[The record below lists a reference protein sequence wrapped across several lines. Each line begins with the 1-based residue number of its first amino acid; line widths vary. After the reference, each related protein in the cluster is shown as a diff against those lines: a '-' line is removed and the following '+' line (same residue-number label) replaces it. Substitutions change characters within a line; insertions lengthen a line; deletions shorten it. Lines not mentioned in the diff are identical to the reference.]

1 MTEKGEAARRKGVK
15 NRVSRGDFGGEFC
28 LGRKGEEGFF
38 RGRNQGELSE
48 GLFFRRVPEEMDRR
62 EASGRDF

>member
-1 MTEKGEAARRKGVK
+1 MK
-15 NRVSRGDFGGEFC
+15 NRVSRGDFRGEFF

-48 GLFFRRVPEEMDRR
+48 GLFFRRVPEEMYRR